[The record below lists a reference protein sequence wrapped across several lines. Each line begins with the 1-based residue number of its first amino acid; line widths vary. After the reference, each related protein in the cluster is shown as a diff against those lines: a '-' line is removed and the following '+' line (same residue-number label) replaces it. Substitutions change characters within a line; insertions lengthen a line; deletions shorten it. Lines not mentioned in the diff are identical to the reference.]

1 MHQAYD
7 AASPHESKQAGER
20 TRVACLGDSLTRG
33 DALHEPPYGT
43 HPPWSFQSIMHS
55 RGNYPAT
62 LQTLLGS
69 RWHVANFG
77 HSGWSSLDLAKA
89 YSNYSRKQGG
99 RGFNGWH
106 QLACYGPQLV
116 LLMVGTNDVLHAP
129 GYGSAIGLNESQ
141 VATGFRHGLTSTL
154 SSLLALPSQPHVVLL
169 DPPPIGPAAAAHKE
183 HTCLNKL
190 IPSLLAGAARGL
202 PRVHHLSG
210 RAIWGEC
217 PDRQRACCLM
227 HIDDQ
232 VHLNAIGSEALARQ
246 IFGWITRPQFMG
258 QRLTHVPAQ
267 DAHDVTLLRTHATH
281 RGTGGRV

>member
-1 MHQAYD
+1 MQAYD
-7 AASPHESKQAGER
+7 LAHAAPEPTHESEQAEGR

-43 HPPWSFQSIMHS
+43 HPPWSFQSHMHT

-77 HSGWSSLDLAKA
+77 HSGWTSLDLATA
-89 YSNYSRKQGG
+89 YRQQVG
-99 RGFNGWH
+99 RGFSRWH

-116 LLMVGTNDVLHAP
+116 LVMVGTNDVLHAP

-141 VATGFRHGLTSTL
+141 LATGFRYGLASTV

-169 DPPPIGPAAAAHKE
+169 DPPPIGSAATAHKE

-202 PRVHHLSG
+202 PRLHHLTG

-217 PDRQRACCLM
+217 PDQQRVCCLM

-246 IFGWITRPQFMG
+246 AFGWITRSRFIG
-258 QRLTHVPAQ
+258 HSAQRLTPVPAQ
-267 DAHDVTLLRTHATH
+267 DAH
-281 RGTGGRV
+281 